1 MSLNSIE
8 QDNILRVVARQE
20 ERIQRLEA
28 MLNGQGIRT
37 ARIAD
42 ASITDAKIAS
52 LSADK
57 ITAGIISV
65 LAQLGGESGDKARI
79 ELDGENTRIVLYEN
93 YNDSANPQIVIGI

>member
-8 QDNILRVVARQE
+8 QDNLLRVVARQE

-37 ARIAD
+37 AKIAD

-57 ITAGIISV
+57 ITTGTLGVSV
-65 LAQLGGESGDKARI
+65 AIKIRNEADTADQGLIGYQEGGFS
-79 ELDGENTRIVLYEN
+79 
-93 YNDSANPQIVIGI
+93 